1 MNIADPSVYLIKRW
15 VSLLMTPPWIA
26 SIITAEAPR
35 AIYQTV
41 QIAQKLCHFRMALC
55 RMVFAVTIGGP
66 AAEANGDLASKMKMR
81 HKWLT
86 KAATLRP
93 L

>member
-1 MNIADPSVYLIKRW
+1 
-15 VSLLMTPPWIA
+15 
-26 SIITAEAPR
+26 
-35 AIYQTV
+35 
-41 QIAQKLCHFRMALC
+41 MALC

-86 KAATLRP
+86 KAATLQP